1 MRAHGGSQQRALSPE
16 ICSEMS
22 LFNFSSLSGSQK
34 HSSLSVV
41 WLSKQLHKC
50 VIVFFFINQNTDSHF
65 QEICL
70 HKRPLMWLN
79 EIIVFHILPQSVF

>member
-1 MRAHGGSQQRALSPE
+1 MAVSREHSAQKYVVKCHYLISPHY
-16 ICSEMS
+16 
-22 LFNFSSLSGSQK
+22 QDHKK

-79 EIIVFHILPQSVF
+79 EIIVFHILPQSVL